1 MIAKLELIT
10 RTIKISLN
18 NPPSLQGGSNQ
29 SLQSA
34 YVRAINNVENRAN
47 QPNVSF
53 NKISPRLP
61 STSNRSPNLSLPL
74 LPPFSRYSIN
84 VIGPNP
90 RWSTRSAVNRGV
102 FCPRNWIS
110 CLSLKRGGNH
120 IPDTISSQ
128 NDAICALLGFLHYCV
143 RVKWGNKNITRASNL
158 SPYNGVHNSSPR
170 CRVMIATDPPRPSFS
185 RASRPLPLFWPPL
198 DINQYGDRG
207 CVNRFAYEYV
217 CLPHA
222 HPFNF

>member
-61 STSNRSPNLSLPL
+61 STSSRSPNLSLPL

-90 RWSTRSAVNRGV
+90 RWSTRSAVNRGG
-102 FCPRNWIS
+102 FLPEELDFMPFLKERRESHPGYDLLPERRDLCPPL
-110 CLSLKRGGNH
+110 CAGL
-120 IPDTISSQ
+120 P
-128 NDAICALLGFLHYCV
+128 ALLCTCEM
-143 RVKWGNKNITRASNL
+143 R
-158 SPYNGVHNSSPR
+158 
-170 CRVMIATDPPRPSFS
+170 
-185 RASRPLPLFWPPL
+185 
-198 DINQYGDRG
+198 
-207 CVNRFAYEYV
+207 
-217 CLPHA
+217 
-222 HPFNF
+222 

>member
-10 RTIKISLN
+10 RTIKI
-18 NPPSLQGGSNQ
+18 SLQGGSNQ

-61 STSNRSPNLSLPL
+61 STSSRSPNLSLPL

-120 IPDTISSQ
+120 IPDMIFSQ
-128 NDAICALLGFLHYCV
+128 NDAICALPCALGFLHYCV

-185 RASRPLPLFWPPL
+185 RASL
-198 DINQYGDRG
+198 
-207 CVNRFAYEYV
+207 A
-217 CLPHA
+217 
-222 HPFNF
+222 PFPSFDLRWT

>member
-18 NPPSLQGGSNQ
+18 NPPSFQGGSNQ

-61 STSNRSPNLSLPL
+61 STSSRSLNLSLPL

-84 VIGPNP
+84 VIGLNP

-170 CRVMIATDPPRPSFS
+170 CRVMIALARLFRAPLSPPS
-185 RASRPLPLFWPPL
+185 PLSTSVGHKPIW
-198 DINQYGDRG
+198 R
-207 CVNRFAYEYV
+207 
-217 CLPHA
+217 
-222 HPFNF
+222 

>member
-61 STSNRSPNLSLPL
+61 STSSRSPNLSLSLSL

-128 NDAICALLGFLHYCV
+128 NDAICALRWASCITVYVWNEVIKILRGPLIFLRIMV
-143 RVKWGNKNITRASNL
+143 SIIPRRVVGSWSPRIPLARLFRAPL
-158 SPYNGVHNSSPR
+158 SPPSPLLTSVGHKPIWR
-170 CRVMIATDPPRPSFS
+170 
-185 RASRPLPLFWPPL
+185 
-198 DINQYGDRG
+198 
-207 CVNRFAYEYV
+207 
-217 CLPHA
+217 
-222 HPFNF
+222 